1 MKDAVYLVKNQQR
14 IITYKKRLFF
24 VVSIETNDDE

>member
-14 IITYKKRLFF
+14 IITYEKKIIFC
-24 VVSIETNDDE
+24 IETNDDE